1 MTKLPRASAIA
12 GAKAAAPLAVPG
24 VPFGMVLGVQI
35 AEAGEVNNFVGW
47 FSSILILAGASQVAA
62 VSLLATGAGVVT
74 TVLTIAVINARH
86 MMYSAA
92 LSGRFQHLPRWFR
105 LAGPYLMVDQVF
117 AVADQVED
125 DATAEH
131 RMAHYLGAGALLFTI
146 WNISVAVGLLVGDA
160 IPQSWSLGY
169 AVPVMFL
176 GLLILGLTNTPGA
189 AAAVTGGVVAVL
201 GRDFPNGSGLL
212 AGAIA
217 GVVVGGTL
225 DWWFE
230 RRTSQNPAA
239 AP

>member
-12 GAKAAAPLAVPG
+12 GMKAAAPLAVPG
-24 VPFGMVLGVQI
+24 VPFGLVLGVQI
-35 AEAGEVNNFVGW
+35 AESSEVDNLAGW
-47 FSSILILAGASQVAA
+47 FSSILILAGASQIAA
-62 VSLLATGAGVVT
+62 VSLLSTGAGVITV
-74 TVLTIAVINARH
+74 VLTVAVINARH

-92 LSGRFQHLPRWFR
+92 LSGRFQSLPRWFR

-125 DATAEH
+125 DVSPEH
-131 RMAHYLGAGALLFTI
+131 RMAHYLGAGALLFTL
-146 WNISVAVGLLVGDA
+146 WNVSVAAGLVVGDA
-160 IPQSWSLGY
+160 IPESWSLGY
-169 AVPVMFL
+169 AVPVMFF

-225 DWWFE
+225 DWWLE
-230 RRTSQNPAA
+230 RRTSRNPVA